1 MKDQEYQIVEVGHF
15 LVFENRDLIERLQ
28 KIDDPLKAFKVID
41 EAFQKEIG
49 AESNNDCIREIFANI
64 PPKKFIH
71 PSNDLFKILAEYC
84 INSVNSAKDLSEE
97 DKKKVSGFIKDFKN
111 QWEIMNAENPKSE
124 EKQPSKKS
132 VEQRTL
138 FNIMSP
144 IVKDREGFVEL
155 IKDLIGDAKGKRV
168 ASVMISAWEEGC
180 FLEKPTYPILMN
192 TFQGLDIGNKSA
204 YNGYLRNYEELNPK
218 ENKFILSN
226 SDKDSIKIAFNS
238 FLCQ

>member
-84 INSVNSAKDLSEE
+84 INSVNSAKDLSEN
-97 DKKKVSGFIKDFKN
+97 DKEKVRGFIKDFKN

-132 VEQRTL
+132 VEQRIL
-138 FNIMSP
+138 FDILSDR
-144 IVKDREGFVEL
+144 VKDREGFVEL
-155 IKDLIGDAKGKRV
+155 VRSQIVESNKSLVVRTLKYAWLEGFMSDKPSFKIVDNTFHDAAIKRAHYDKTFKKDLTK
-168 ASVMISAWEEGC
+168 EE
-180 FLEKPTYPILMN
+180 
-192 TFQGLDIGNKSA
+192 
-204 YNGYLRNYEELNPK
+204 K
-218 ENKFILSN
+218 EFMRKFFGI
-226 SDKDSIKIAFNS
+226 DK
-238 FLCQ
+238 